1 LPPAPRSVGTIED
14 APFVEDVF
22 ALVDDEVEWDW
33 PVTPALKAAGLAE

>member
-14 APFVEDVF
+14 APFVVDVF
-22 ALVDDEVEWDW
+22 ALVDDEFEWDW